1 LGSVTPASTRDP
13 VATHYDAL
21 DRWYRALWGEHL
33 HHGLWGPNTRDH
45 LEASE
50 ALLRALA
57 DAARLN
63 PRMRACDVGCG
74 YGGPARW
81 LAAIT
86 GSEILGITNSPAQAA
101 FAREISADPRVEIRL
116 GDWRANGLPGGAF
129 DAVLAIESL
138 AHFANPAWAIRE
150 MVRVAKPG
158 GRIVIAT
165 WITDENPS
173 AQANRWLLDPIRRT
187 GESPGLANEAAYQKW
202 LTEAGAEEV
211 SVARLGPQV
220 RRTWSNA
227 MRSALKALLRDRALR
242 RDALRHPIG
251 TSRLAASAARIWLGY
266 RLGRLDY
273 AIFTYVR

>member
-1 LGSVTPASTRDP
+1 MGSVTPASTRDP

-33 HHGLWGPNTRDH
+33 HHGLWGPNTRDR

-50 ALLRALA
+50 ALLRALV

-63 PRMRACDVGCG
+63 PGMHVCDVGCG

-86 GSEILGITNSPAQAA
+86 GAEILGITNSPAQAA
-101 FAREISADPRVEIRL
+101 FAREVSADPRVDIRL

-138 AHFANPAWAIRE
+138 AHFTHPAEAIRE
-150 MVRVAKPG
+150 MIRVAKPD

-165 WITDENPS
+165 WITGKSPS
-173 AQANRWLLDPIRRT
+173 RWANRWLLDPIRRT
-187 GESPGLANEAAYQKW
+187 GESPGLAEETAYQKW
-202 LTEAGAEEV
+202 LKEAGAVEI
-211 SVARLGPQV
+211 SVEHFGPQV

-227 MRSALKALLRDRALR
+227 MLRAVQALFTDRALLRDAVC
-242 RDALRHPIG
+242 HPVQ
-251 TSRLAASAARIWLGY
+251 TWRLATSAARIWLGY